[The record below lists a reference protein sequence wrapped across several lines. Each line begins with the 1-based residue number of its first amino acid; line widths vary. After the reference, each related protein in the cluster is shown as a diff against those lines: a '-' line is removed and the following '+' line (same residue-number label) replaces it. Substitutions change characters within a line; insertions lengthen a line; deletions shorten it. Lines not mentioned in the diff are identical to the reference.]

1 MQRYAMA
8 IAYDGSAYRGWQ
20 AQQTGVPSV
29 QSSVEQALSEIA
41 GQPLRVHCAG
51 RTDASVHATQQI
63 IHFDAPL
70 RPERAWIRGGNTL
83 LPRGISALWVKPV
96 DDDFHAR
103 FSATARRY
111 RYCILN
117 TEQRPAHGLD
127 LVTWESQFLNDEA
140 MNQAAQSLL
149 GEQDFS
155 SFRAASCQSNTPMRC
170 VHHAKVRRAGD
181 LLVLDIQANAFL
193 HHMVRNIAGSLIEI
207 GKGKQ
212 DAGWIA
218 ELMRLKDRTMAAA
231 TAKPFGLY
239 LVDVCY
245 DKRWQLPA
253 ASTGPWWLPD
263 ALLD

>member
-20 AQQTGVPSV
+20 AQQAGVPSV
-29 QSSVEQALSEIA
+29 QSSVEAALSEIA
-41 GQPLRVHCAG
+41 GQRLRVHCAG

-70 RPERAWIRGGNTL
+70 RPDRAWIRGGNTL
-83 LPRGISALWVKPV
+83 LPKGISALWVKPV
-96 DDDFHAR
+96 SDDFHAR

-117 TEQRPAHGLD
+117 TEQRPAHGLE
-127 LVTWESQFLNDEA
+127 LVTWESTPLNELA
-140 MNQAAQSLL
+140 MNEAAQSLL
-149 GEQDFS
+149 GERDFS

-170 VHHAKVRRAGD
+170 VHHARVRRHGD
-181 LLVLDIQANAFL
+181 VVVLDIQANAFL

-207 GKGKQ
+207 GKGKRPV
-212 DAGWIA
+212 DWID
-218 ELMRLKDRTMAAA
+218 ELMQVKDRTQAAP

-239 LVDVCY
+239 LVDVRY
-245 DKRWQLPA
+245 DESWQLPA
-253 ASTGPWWLPD
+253 ASPGPWWFPESLCH
-263 ALLD
+263 